1 VTTPDVGI
9 GRAAERAERI
19 DARFKGLAPSTFGMS
34 LDELAAARPGLFD
47 GAFTP
52 PVMVLREE
60 ALRHNIETMARYA
73 RASGVEHAPHG
84 KTTLAPRIFD
94 LQLEAGA
101 WGISVGTASQVVLCR
116 AFGLSRVLLANELV
130 DPAAIDWVLRELEVD
145 PGFEFLAYLDSLDG
159 VRLIAER
166 LPTARPRDGPPPM
179 VRHMAPCTRSR
190 GQPPFPGL
198 LPRLLRPERRC

>member
-1 VTTPDVGI
+1 MTRPDVGI

-19 DARFKGLAPSTFGMS
+19 DARFKGLAPSTFGLS

-94 LQLEAGA
+94 ASTG
-101 WGISVGTASQVVLCR
+101 GGRVGDQRRDGQPGRPVPRVR
-116 AFGLSRVLLANELV
+116 AQPGLSRQ
-130 DPAAIDWVLRELEVD
+130 R
-145 PGFEFLAYLDSLDG
+145 
-159 VRLIAER
+159 
-166 LPTARPRDGPPPM
+166 AR
-179 VRHMAPCTRSR
+179 
-190 GQPPFPGL
+190 
-198 LPRLLRPERRC
+198 